1 MLNLFKAFGTAGI
14 VLFVVGLIAFA
25 IFFPFLVIWAL
36 NTLFSL
42 TIAYTIETWSAVV
55 LLQMFFKNVIEIK
68 GK

>member
-36 NTLFSL
+36 NTLFGL

>member
-36 NTLFSL
+36 NTLFGL
-42 TIAYTIETWSAVV
+42 TIAYTIETWSAVM